1 MVNYN
6 ETALAKLLSK
16 DNIDCNTI
24 YFKNRLLRA
33 RCWLEKYNNS
43 KINIL
48 EEFNQDYYDTLTEE
62 EREWLK
68 KTLIILQNSY
78 ETTQELQADLYAV
91 VKNGNEAPKELKSK
105 QKRYFQIIY
114 NLLLGQNS
122 GPKMGLLLSAMDY
135 DLIYSR
141 LQNKDAKKLTRK

>member
-1 MVNYN
+1 M
-6 ETALAKLLSK
+6 
-16 DNIDCNTI
+16 
-24 YFKNRLLRA
+24 
-33 RCWLEKYNNS
+33 
-43 KINIL
+43 
-48 EEFNQDYYDTLTEE
+48 
-62 EREWLK
+62 LK

-91 VKNGNEAPKELKSK
+91 VKIGNEEPKELKSK